1 MTVRLT
7 RMGTLRIRS
16 MSITRDPTDTKA
28 HDREAESDAL
38 MQSVA
43 RRTEIDDLKWLMA
56 HKQGRRFVTRLL
68 DKAGIYRTS
77 FTGNSETFF
86 REGMRNVGLFVLS
99 EVMEITPEQ
108 FAMMLKE
115 QQA

>member
-1 MTVRLT
+1 
-7 RMGTLRIRS
+7 
-16 MSITRDPTDTKA
+16 MSSHDPTDLKA
-28 HDREAESDAL
+28 LDRDAEAAGLE
-38 MQSVA
+38 QGVK
-43 RRTEIDDLKWLMA
+43 RRQEIEDLKWLMA

-99 EVMEITPEQ
+99 EVMEVTPEH
-108 FAMMLKE
+108 FAKMLEE
-115 QQA
+115 QKV